1 MPDGLSR
8 KEPSNYQKNVLGSK
22 LEFCSLRPMTGFY
35 RNGCCE
41 TDEND
46 MGLHTVCAEMTDEF
60 LEFSKSVGNDLS
72 TPRPEFDF
80 RGLVQGDL
88 WCLCASRW
96 QQAFESGKAPKVK
109 LSSTNIATLNIC
121 NLDDLKKHA
130 IKEN

>member
-8 KEPSNYQKNVLGSK
+8 NEPSNYQKNVLGSK
-22 LEFCSLRPMTGFY
+22 LEVCSLQPMTGFY

-46 MGLHTVCAEMTDEF
+46 MGLHTVCAVVTTEF

-96 QQAFESGKAPKVK
+96 QQAFESGRAPNVK

-121 NLDDLKKHA
+121 KLDDLKKHA

>member
-22 LEFCSLRPMTGFY
+22 LEVCSLQPMTGFY

-46 MGLHTVCAEMTDEF
+46 MGLHTVCAEMTNEF

-80 RGLVQGDL
+80 RGLVQGDF

-96 QQAFESGKAPKVK
+96 QQAFELGKAPKVK

>member
-8 KEPSNYQKNVLGSK
+8 NEPSNYQKNVLGSK
-22 LEFCSLRPMTGFY
+22 LEICSLQPMTGFY

-46 MGLHTVCAEMTDEF
+46 MGLHTVCAEMTNEF

-80 RGLVQGDL
+80 RGLVQGDF

-130 IKEN
+130 INEN

>member
-22 LEFCSLRPMTGFY
+22 LEVCSLQPMTGFY

>member
-8 KEPSNYQKNVLGSK
+8 KKPSNYQKNVLGSK
-22 LEFCSLRPMTGFY
+22 LEVCSLQPITGFY

-46 MGLHTVCAEMTDEF
+46 MGLHTVCAEMTAEF

-80 RGLVQGDL
+80 RGLVQGDF

>member
-8 KEPSNYQKNVLGSK
+8 EEPSNYQKNVLGSK
-22 LEFCSLRPMTGFY
+22 LEVCSLQPMTGFY

-46 MGLHTVCAEMTDEF
+46 MGLHTVCAEMTNEF

-80 RGLVQGDL
+80 RGLVQGDF

-130 IKEN
+130 INEN

>member
-22 LEFCSLRPMTGFY
+22 LEVCSLQPMTGFY

-46 MGLHTVCAEMTDEF
+46 MGLHTVCAEMTNEF

>member
-22 LEFCSLRPMTGFY
+22 LEVCSLQPMTGFY

-46 MGLHTVCAEMTDEF
+46 MGLHTVCAEMTAEF

-96 QQAFESGKAPKVK
+96 QQAFESGQAPNVR